1 MKPIENESIYGAW
14 LHATQHLLN
23 CAEARDY
30 NVILEV
36 SRPDVFGEHDKRLR
50 HIVDQFLRAHDRW
63 PLDTVANTIFPF
75 DLYRRFGLD
84 GVFTKYPEIVFPKI
98 RLKNNGTDWG
108 RYAYRLVRVEAGDR
122 SVAIDPGTREPVN
135 PLKKIVEKLRNYDN
149 NPKRAI
155 YEAGL
160 IDPLLD
166 IPVYRPLQDRCYTMG
181 GPCLSHLSFKVM
193 PDKRLSL
200 TAFYRSH
207 FYVKRALG
215 NLLGLSWLLC
225 CVAQETGFATGP
237 LTCISSMA
245 QLEPDDAW
253 SKHALN
259 AMLTECGNVYAE
271 APAWSEKPNWL
282 REAATT

>member
-14 LHATQHLLN
+14 LQAAQHLLG

-36 SRPDVFGEHDKRLR
+36 SRPGAFDEHDRCLR
-50 HIVDQFLRAHDRW
+50 DVVDRFLKGHQKW
-63 PLDTVANTIFPF
+63 PLDTVANTIFPLG
-75 DLYRRFGLD
+75 LYRSFGLE
-84 GVFTKYPEIVFPKI
+84 GVFTKYPETVFPKI

-122 SVAIDPGTREPVN
+122 SVVIDSGTGEPVN
-135 PLKKIVEKLRNYDN
+135 PLKKIVDKLRNYDN

-160 IDPLLD
+160 IDPLLE
-166 IPVYRPLQDRCYTMG
+166 IPIYRPLQDRCYTMG

-193 PDKRLSL
+193 PDKRLAL

-207 FYVKRALG
+207 FYVERALG

-225 CVAQETGFATGP
+225 SVAHETGFSVGS

-245 QLEPDDAW
+245 QLEPGSW
-253 SKHALN
+253 SKHALK
-259 AMLTECGNVYAE
+259 AMLAECADIYEG
-271 APAWSEKPNWL
+271 APAWGGSPKWI
-282 REAATT
+282 REASTG